1 MNKHSIAAI
10 TFALTTGF
18 LFAGEES
25 KTWPAS
31 DKAKQFVKDSIV
43 IDMFASPHG
52 TGWTEDKHLHDYMG
66 RARAAGITGGE
77 MTIAAGSYTLE
88 QFFKEH
94 YQPQSLR

>member
-52 TGWTEDKHLHDYMG
+52 TG
-66 RARAAGITGGE
+66 
-77 MTIAAGSYTLE
+77 
-88 QFFKEH
+88 
-94 YQPQSLR
+94 